1 MLREYGTILDDISQ
15 LVDLI
20 VLGLGFLF
28 AVEIYQYNHAMAGSA
43 WEQYFLI
50 FLVYSLCWIISS
62 NVNRVYQSRRFM
74 SAGLE
79 TKQLIKAHIVTFAV
93 TIVSV
98 TLYEPSLIHN
108 RFVFYFEATALFLT
122 LGVHLMVRLMLQ
134 AWRTI
139 GRNARYVLI
148 LGSGQAAHSYLD
160 KVNENP
166 QLGYKVVGY
175 LAPER
180 NGLEIPY
187 LGDYSNL
194 QTVIGMEI
202 VDLTVITATLSDERV
217 KDCLELLDLM
227 GKTVTLLPD
236 ETVAKVAR
244 SRPIDFGGLPMV
256 AYDGHPRLPIQEL
269 TKRGMDVILTGIG
282 LVFISP
288 ILLAIAIAIK
298 VSSEGP
304 VFFAQERVG
313 LNGRIFKM
321 YKFRSM
327 VVDAEKLKSKLA
339 HLNEMSGPVFKI
351 TNDPRVTPVGRF
363 LRKTSLDELPQLWN
377 VFLGEMSL
385 VGPRPPL
392 PSEVNLYDSKHRKRL
407 AVKPGITCVWQISG
421 RNQVDFDEWM
431 AMDAEYVDRWSLWL
445 DMGILARTVPV
456 VLGRKGAS

>member
-1 MLREYGTILDDISQ
+1 MLREYGAILDDISQ

-20 VLGLGFLF
+20 VLGLGFFFTVGL
-28 AVEIYQYNHAMAGSA
+28 YQYKHAMPGSA

-50 FLVYSLCWIISS
+50 FLVYSLCWMISS
-62 NVNRVYQSRRFM
+62 NINRVYQSRRFM

-79 TKQLIKAHIVTFAV
+79 TKQLIKAHVVTFAI
-93 TIVSV
+93 TIASV

-108 RFVFYFEATALFLT
+108 RFVFYFEATALCLT

-139 GRNARYVLI
+139 GRDTRYVLI

-194 QTVIGMEI
+194 QTVIGMKI
-202 VDLTVITATLSDERV
+202 VDLTVITAPLSDERV
-217 KDCLELLDLM
+217 KNCLELLDLM
-227 GKTVTLLPD
+227 GKTLTVLLD

-256 AYDGHPRLPIQEL
+256 TYDGRPRLPVQEL
-269 TKRGMDVILTGIG
+269 AKRGMDVVLTGIS
-282 LVFISP
+282 LVVISP

-304 VFFAQERVG
+304 VFFPQERVG

-377 VFLGEMSL
+377 IFLGEMSL

-392 PSEVNLYDSKHRKRL
+392 PSEVNMYDPKHRKRL
-407 AVKPGITCVWQISG
+407 AVRPGITCIWQISG

-431 AMDAEYVDRWSLWL
+431 EMDAEYVERWSLWMDL
-445 DMGILARTVPV
+445 AILAKTVPV
-456 VLGRKGAS
+456 VLVGRGAS